1 MKKIITLATLGLL
14 VAAAPISAQTAYDA
28 AKITGKDLNG
38 TARFVGMGGA
48 MGALG
53 GDISTIGTNPAG
65 IGIYRSNDFMTSFG
79 FSSYGTESK
88 YLGDKFKSDKMQ
100 GSFDNLGFVFAS
112 KIGNETS
119 LRYVNFGFNY
129 HKAKSFYKNMKMT
142 GGLGNS
148 SQTYQMAQQAS
159 GITKWGDYPYD
170 DPEIGWLSIL
180 GYDSWLISDITTDK
194 MNAVGKPN
202 SPYVDKDG
210 NQRYDANGKPL
221 YTTPGNY
228 YGMYN
233 DGIANFHSQ
242 ERGGIDQ
249 YDFNVAFNFNDR
261 FYFGLTLGAYA
272 VDYSKYTY
280 YSEAYTGANAPQN
293 YNLKSWNKVR
303 GSGFDLKLGTI
314 IRPFENSP
322 FRIGLAIHTPTFY
335 NLDYKT
341 SARVESD
348 VLNVET
354 GKIDQWS
361 VDTRDKLPGNGDMV
375 REFRLQT
382 PWTYNVSLGYT
393 IGTSLALGAEYE
405 YQDYSTM
412 KFRGP
417 TGSSSEFTFENS
429 TRPMMKGVNT
439 LRFGFEY
446 KVIPQFALR
455 AGYNYTSAIFHGDTF
470 KNLPYYS
477 IQTDTDWA
485 NTKALSNYTLGI
497 GYRGSVFYADL
508 AYKFSTYNE
517 DFYPFANKY
526 EENNVTTV
534 LTPEATK
541 VTNTRSQVLLTLGLR
556 F

>member
-1 MKKIITLATLGLL
+1 M
-14 VAAAPISAQTAYDA
+14 
-28 AKITGKDLNG
+28 
-38 TARFVGMGGA
+38 
-48 MGALG
+48 
-53 GDISTIGTNPAG
+53 
-65 IGIYRSNDFMTSFG
+65 
-79 FSSYGTESK
+79 
-88 YLGDKFKSDKMQ
+88 
-100 GSFDNLGFVFAS
+100 
-112 KIGNETS
+112 
-119 LRYVNFGFNY
+119 
-129 HKAKSFYKNMKMT
+129 
-142 GGLGNS
+142 
-148 SQTYQMAQQAS
+148 
-159 GITKWGDYPYD
+159 
-170 DPEIGWLSIL
+170 
-180 GYDSWLISDITTDK
+180 
-194 MNAVGKPN
+194 
-202 SPYVDKDG
+202 
-210 NQRYDANGKPL
+210 
-221 YTTPGNY
+221 
-228 YGMYN
+228 
-233 DGIANFHSQ
+233 
-242 ERGGIDQ
+242 
-249 YDFNVAFNFNDR
+249 
-261 FYFGLTLGAYA
+261 
-272 VDYSKYTY
+272 
-280 YSEAYTGANAPQN
+280 
-293 YNLKSWNKVR
+293 
-303 GSGFDLKLGTI
+303 
-314 IRPFENSP
+314 
-322 FRIGLAIHTPTFY
+322 
-335 NLDYKT
+335 
-341 SARVESD
+341 
-348 VLNVET
+348 LNVET